1 MARYG
6 RGVHPSYHKELAS
19 DKSIR
24 RLDAPSSVV
33 VPLQQHIGAPC
44 TPLVKA
50 KEYVVAGQKIGEPGG
65 FVSSPVHA
73 SISGTVAAIE
83 PRPHTIGRPT
93 MAVVIEAGEAPEG
106 FEDPLTAREGFEDPL
121 TATPDELKGAISEA
135 GLVGMGGAAFPTHV
149 KLSPPPDSTLDTV
162 VLNGCECEP
171 YLTADHRVMVESTDD
186 VVYGLKVIMRILGVQ
201 DGVIAIEGNKPDA
214 VAAMQKAVQGDG
226 NLRVVVLGERYP
238 QGAEKTLINE
248 VLSRE
253 VPSGGLPLHVGVV
266 VQNVGTS
273 AAVARAVRDG
283 TPLIERVVTVTGH
296 GVKEPANV
304 LVPIGMSFS
313 EIIDACGGLT
323 ENAAKIIG
331 GGPMMGIAQTS
342 LDVPVVK
349 GTSGILVLTEEECR
363 ARKVAPCIQ
372 CGRCVDACPM
382 GLLPTRLERA
392 SERNRMDEL
401 ERLGAADC
409 VECGCCAYV
418 CPSNRPLVQWIRLGK
433 AEVMAA
439 RRRAAA

>member
-1 MARYG
+1 
-6 RGVHPSYHKELAS
+6 
-19 DKSIR
+19 
-24 RLDAPSSVV
+24 
-33 VPLQQHIGAPC
+33 
-44 TPLVKA
+44 VKA
-50 KEYVVAGQKIGEPGG
+50 KEQVAAGQKIGEPGG

-73 SISGTVAAIE
+73 SISGTVVAVE

-93 MAVVIEAGEAPEG
+93 MAVVIEPGEGAAEPVA
-106 FEDPLTAREGFEDPL
+106 TEGFEDPL
-121 TATPDELKGAISEA
+121 TATPDELKGAILEA

-149 KLSPPPDSTLDTV
+149 KLSPPPDATLDTV
-162 VLNGCECEP
+162 ILNGCECEP
-171 YLTADHRVMVESTDD
+171 YLTADHRVMVEWTDD
-186 VVYGLKVIMRILGVQ
+186 VVYGLRVIMRILGVQ

-214 VAAMQKAVQGDG
+214 VAAMQQASQGGSD
-226 NLRVVVLGERYP
+226 LRVVVLGERYP

-273 AAVARAVRDG
+273 AAIARAVRDG

-296 GVKEPANV
+296 GVKDPANV
-304 LVPIGMSFS
+304 LVPIGMPFS
-313 EIIDACGGLT
+313 AIIDACGGLT
-323 ENAAKIIG
+323 EDAAKIVG
-331 GGPMMGIAQTS
+331 GGPMMGIAQVS

-349 GTSGILVLTEEECR
+349 GTSGILVLTEEECQE
-363 ARKVAPCIQ
+363 RKEAPCIQ

-433 AEVMAA
+433 AEVLAA
-439 RRRAAA
+439 RRKAAA